1 MLSAHCLLYVICHM
15 YIIHRNLLDQMS
27 SYTECKGYTG
37 HQRYMGMQNALGAA
51 DSGLEENPMRRGAG
65 PQEHNSAIHKAGGF
79 TVHGRSTGLPSI
91 IHVEQKSVHW
101 LSMGAAIQNTLQ
113 RPFCMASGCMV
124 AL

>member
-1 MLSAHCLLYVICHM
+1 
-15 YIIHRNLLDQMS
+15 
-27 SYTECKGYTG
+27 
-37 HQRYMGMQNALGAA
+37 MGMQNALGAA
-51 DSGLEENPMRRGAG
+51 DSGLEENPNEAQCTRRGAG

-91 IHVEQKSVHW
+91 IPVEQKSVHW

-113 RPFCMASGCMV
+113 RPFCMAAGCMV